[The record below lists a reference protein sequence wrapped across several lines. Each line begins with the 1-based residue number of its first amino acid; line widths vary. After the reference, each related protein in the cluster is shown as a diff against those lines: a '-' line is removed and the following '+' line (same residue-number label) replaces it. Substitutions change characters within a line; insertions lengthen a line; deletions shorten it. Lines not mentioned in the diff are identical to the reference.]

1 MEVKPDRRTADAP
14 SSGAV
19 STAVPSAD
27 SVATERQAAIQQTNV
42 LGGPRLEDIRVFSGS
57 AHRALAQEICD
68 HIQVPLLPSIN
79 SRFSNDCLHVHLGVS
94 VREKRVFII
103 QPLSPPVSDHLLELL
118 MMVDAARHAS
128 ARRIHAVIPYF
139 SYARS
144 DKKDEPRISITARLV
159 ADLLR
164 TSGASHVIT
173 MTLHSPQVHG
183 FFPMPVDH
191 LTSQSVF
198 ISHFRKQDLSNTV
211 VVSPDIGHAK
221 RAAKLARALNVPL
234 AAANKERLTEDTV
247 SVEALIGDVRGRDV
261 ILHDDEIATAGSMV
275 KVIELLRCQDVGRIT
290 VACTH
295 GVFSGPAIDRLR
307 SIPEIDEIVT
317 TNTVPIAEAKRLPN
331 LTVLS
336 VASIFGEAM
345 RCNTLGRS
353 VGELFAFWEEEEH
366 AGRRVASAKP
376 KCTDKSALS

>member
-1 MEVKPDRRTADAP
+1 MGEMPIQGP
-14 SSGAV
+14 IEGISSGGLPPV
-19 STAVPSAD
+19 QEQRMPAD
-27 SVATERQAAIQQTNV
+27 QA
-42 LGGPRLEDIRVFSGS
+42 LDDIRVFSGS
-57 AHRALAQEICD
+57 AHRELAREICD
-68 HIQVPLLPSIN
+68 HIQVPLLSSI
-79 SRFSNDCLHVHLGVS
+79 SRRFTNDCLYVHLGVS
-94 VREKRVFII
+94 VREKRVFVV

-164 TSGASHVIT
+164 TAGASHVIT

-198 ISHFRKQDLSNTV
+198 INHFRKQDLANTV
-211 VVSPDIGHAK
+211 VISPDIGHAK
-221 RAAKLARALNVPL
+221 RAAKLARALGVPL

-247 SVEALIGDVRGRDV
+247 AVEALIGDVRGKDV
-261 ILHDDEIATAGSMV
+261 IIHDDEVATAGSV
-275 KVIELLRCQDVGRIT
+275 IKVIELLRCEDVGRIT

-295 GVFSGPAIDRLR
+295 GVFSGPAIERLR
-307 SIPEIDEIVT
+307 GLPEITEIVT
-317 TNTVPIAEAKRLPN
+317 TNTVPIPPAKRLPN
-331 LTVLS
+331 MTVLS
-336 VASIFGEAM
+336 VASIFGEAI

-353 VGELFAFWEEEEH
+353 VGELFAFWQEEEQ
-366 AGRRVASAKP
+366 AGARVASADP
-376 KCTDKSALS
+376 ACVEQLVR